1 MYILLFSLIVAL
13 GAGSIYLG
21 ILKHKKLPVVAGLL
35 ILISLAVFIWF
46 MGFWAEKL
54 WFESLGYSERF
65 WTEFFAR
72 LASGG
77 SFLLFGALF
86 ILLFTFSIPGMART
100 VRLALSGFGALLGVF
115 IGSAQ
120 WQSVLRFL
128 NRIDSGVTDPLLNM
142 DAGFYLF
149 TLPFIDTIYGFL
161 ISLAV
166 ISLIV
171 GIIASLPRG
180 AHFLRGEYGQ
190 LQDETGPGYGSGLII
205 AAALFLLFLSAGKIL
220 GRFHLMYAYGG
231 TVSGPG
237 WTDHHI
243 RLPALLIAA
252 FTGGAGAVL
261 LMIPAFRNLTGKL
274 SARLVTKRLPRE
286 IHSVLG
292 LYAGV
297 AVLWFIALL
306 LAPWLAQSLLVAP
319 NELTYERPYI
329 GYNIEY
335 TRKAFKLDD
344 IREEEYPAG
353 GDFTRRTAEENRG
366 VIDNTRLWDWRALSS
381 VYQQFQEIR
390 LYYEFGDIDVDRYMI
405 NGRRQAVMVAAREME
420 TSNLPADSQNFVNT
434 RFKYT
439 HGYGIAMN
447 NVNEFT
453 SSGLPELLIRDIPPQ
468 SDIASLRVERPE
480 IYYSE
485 RSDSHVVVNSSE
497 EEFDYPEGDSNRY
510 VHYEG
515 DGGVRISS
523 LFRKF
528 IFGYLFDGTSFLL
541 SSYPTAESR
550 IMFHRNIRDRVMN
563 LAPFLELDGDPY
575 IVLVN
580 GELRWIIDAYT
591 TADSYPYSDHFVDD
605 PFNPES
611 EGPRTN
617 LTESLSGLP
626 RGTNY
631 IRNSIKGVVNP
642 YNGDVDFYVYDSED
656 PIIRVWQ
663 RIYPELFKEKNEM
676 PEELRQH
683 VRYPADFLQVQGAVY
698 ARYHMR
704 NPEVFYNQ
712 EDLWVRATEK
722 YYDSVQPVEPYYIMW
737 ERPGS
742 DEAEFILML
751 PYTPKSK
758 QVLIGWIAGVSD
770 PENYG
775 EFIAYRF
782 PKEQRILG
790 PQQMET
796 KIDQDSFLSGQLS
809 LWNQRGSNV
818 IRGNVLVLPLNGT
831 LLYVEPIYLQSE
843 TAAYP
848 ELRMVV
854 LMHKDTM
861 VYAET
866 LDSALEKLYAA
877 GPEGA
882 AETGQSKTVTA
893 TASGDASG
901 KEQQELIRQAAE
913 AFDAY
918 IQNTGSSDFDAA
930 ASELRRLQKLLN
942 ELTARD

>member
-1 MYILLFSLIVAL
+1 MYILLFTLIVAL

-21 ILKHKKLPVVAGLL
+21 ILKHKKLPVAFGFL
-35 ILISLAVFIWF
+35 ILFFLAVFIWF

-54 WFESLGYSERF
+54 WFDSLGYSGRF

-72 LASGG
+72 LATGAA
-77 SFLLFGALF
+77 FLLFGGLF
-86 ILLFTFSIPGMART
+86 IFLFTLSIPKMART
-100 VRLALSGFGALLGVF
+100 VRLSLSGFGAILGAF
-115 IGSAQ
+115 IGTAQ
-120 WQSVLRFL
+120 WESALRFF

-149 TLPFIDTIYGFL
+149 TLPFIDTIQGFL
-161 ISLAV
+161 MSLAV
-166 ISLIV
+166 IAFIT
-171 GIIASLPRG
+171 GIIARIPRG
-180 AHFLRGEYGQ
+180 AHFLRGEYSQ
-190 LQDETGPGYGSGLII
+190 IQDDTGPASGAALLI
-205 AAALFLLFLSAGKIL
+205 AAALFLLLLSSGKIL
-220 GRFHLMYAYGG
+220 SRFHLMYAYGG

-252 FTGGAGAVL
+252 IIGTAGAVAL
-261 LMIPAFRNLTGKL
+261 LIPALRNSLGNL
-274 SARLVTKRLPRE
+274 SRRLIQKPLPRE

-292 LYAGV
+292 LYGSV
-297 AVLWFIALL
+297 AALWFLALL

-329 GYNIEY
+329 EHNIGY

-344 IREEEYPAG
+344 IREEEYPVG
-353 GDFTRRTAEENRG
+353 GDFTRQTAEENRG
-366 VIDNTRLWDWRALSS
+366 VIDNTRLWDWRALGM
-381 VYQQFQEIR
+381 VYKQFQEIR

-405 NGRRQAVMVAAREME
+405 NGRKQAVMVAAREME

-453 SSGLPELLIRDIPPQ
+453 SSGLPELLIRDIPPR
-468 SDIASLRVERPE
+468 SDVASLQVERPE

-497 EEFDYPEGDSNRY
+497 MEFDYPEGDSNSY

-515 DGGVRISS
+515 DGGVQISS
-523 LFRKF
+523 FFRKF
-528 IFGYLFDGTSFLL
+528 IFGYLFDGTRFLL
-541 SSYPTAESR
+541 SSYPTRESR
-550 IMFHRNIRDRVMN
+550 IMFHRNIRDRVKN
-563 LAPFLELDGDPY
+563 LAPFLEFDGDAY
-575 IVLVN
+575 IVLVD
-580 GELRWIIDAYT
+580 GKLYWIIDAYT
-591 TADSYPYSDHFVDD
+591 TSDTYPYSDHFVDD
-605 PFNPES
+605 PFNQES
-611 EGPRTN
+611 ERPQEN
-617 LTESLSGLP
+617 LTKTLSGLP
-626 RGTNY
+626 LGTNY
-631 IRNSIKGVVNP
+631 IRNSVKTVVNP
-642 YNGDVDFYVYDSED
+642 YNGDVDFYIYDRED

-663 RIYPELFKEKNEM
+663 KIYPELFKERSEM
-676 PEELRQH
+676 PEELVQH
-683 VRYPADFLQVQGAVY
+683 VRYPADFLQVQGEVY
-698 ARYHMR
+698 ARYHMQD
-704 NPEVFYNQ
+704 PEVFYNQ

-722 YYDSVQPVEPYYIMW
+722 YYGSVQPVEPYYILW

-742 DEAEFILML
+742 DEPEFILML

-775 EFIAYRF
+775 EFIAYQF

-796 KIDQDSFLSGQLS
+796 KIDQDSFLSGRLS
-809 LWNQRGSNV
+809 LWDQRGSNV

-854 LMHKDTM
+854 LMHQDTL

-866 LDSALEKLYAA
+866 MDAALEKLHT
-877 GPEGA
+877 
-882 AETGQSKTVTA
+882 AETEGTAEGEASGTVTT
-893 TASGDASG
+893 TARQG
-901 KEQQELIRQAAE
+901 LIRQAAE
-913 AFDAY
+913 AFETY
-918 IQNTGSSDFDAA
+918 IEETGNRNFEAA
-930 ASELRRLQKLLN
+930 GAELQRLQELLN
-942 ELTARD
+942 ELSPKEQ